1 MKDCEGHVLEYNE
14 CQHVVLVKLNVVQVK
29 RLEMA
34 RNKKYHRKLTTNTD
48 SLKQNTNV
56 SVKQQL

>member
-34 RNKKYHRKLTTNTD
+34 RNKKISQKAYNKYR
-48 SLKQNTNV
+48 
-56 SVKQQL
+56 